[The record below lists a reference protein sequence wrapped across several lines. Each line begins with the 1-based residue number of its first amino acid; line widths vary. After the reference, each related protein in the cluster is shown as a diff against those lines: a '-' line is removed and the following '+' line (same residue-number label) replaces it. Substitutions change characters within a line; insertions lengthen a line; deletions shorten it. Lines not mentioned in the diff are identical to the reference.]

1 MHCKQ
6 KPAKK
11 GQTWVYWFGDHQVS
25 EIPKSKIKSF
35 VQNFAEFSKGTSS
48 LTSLRVKEALQ
59 VLASRADIS
68 FPLDENVATS
78 STSIGDD
85 NALMSW
91 AKNGFQ
97 LKTGL
102 SSENAFKPDPLNPI
116 PALAACYLPLDSV
129 YQEAL
134 KTDER
139 LQQIVYYEVDKTE
152 NAEAN
157 NEIPEYKLTQVERV
171 KSGEVTI
178 NQICIACCCD
188 AESLIGNDN
197 KALLEHPIFEG
208 GLCRLC
214 YDNIKVTMYAPGNDN
229 KNVIHFLL

>member
-85 NALMSW
+85 NALILW

-102 SSENAFKPDPLNPI
+102 SPENAFKPDPLNPI

-152 NAEAN
+152 NADAN

-178 NQICIACCCD
+178 DQICIACCCD
-188 AESLIGNDN
+188 AESLIGNHS